1 MLYKKIVGSP
11 VGRLTIVASDTG
23 ILAVM
28 FKNQDAQNDFKEATE
43 SKNHP
48 LLLRCEAELSAYFRG
63 ELSQFS
69 VPLEPEGTKF
79 QLEAWS
85 ALQEIPYGTTESY
98 SQQAGR
104 MGKKK
109 SVRAVAAANGQNP
122 ISIIIPCHRVIA
134 SSGRLHGYA
143 GGLHIKR
150 KLLEIEGIRFEN
162 SKELD
167 ADVAR

>member
-1 MLYKKIVGSP
+1 MLYKKVIGSP

-23 ILAVM
+23 ICGVM
-28 FKNQDAQNDFKEATE
+28 FKNQEAQEEFHKATE
-43 SKNHP
+43 SKNHA
-48 LLLRCEAELSAYFRG
+48 LILQCEVELAGYFRG
-63 ELSQFS
+63 DISQFT

-79 QLEAWS
+79 QLETWT

-122 ISIIIPCHRVIA
+122 IAIIIPCHRVIA

-150 KLLEIEGIRFEN
+150 KLLEIEGIQIKN
-162 SKELD
+162 
-167 ADVAR
+167 